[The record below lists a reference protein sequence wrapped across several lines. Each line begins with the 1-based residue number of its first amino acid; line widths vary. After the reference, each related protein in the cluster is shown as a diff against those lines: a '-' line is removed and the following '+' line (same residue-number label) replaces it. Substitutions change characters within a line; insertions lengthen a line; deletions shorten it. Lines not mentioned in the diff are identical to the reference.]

1 MGMDKKIK
9 KKTWTPQR
17 IIGLVLVTAIVGFF
31 IYSFMFNE
39 FKSTLNVD
47 QERLTISE
55 VKVDEF
61 QEFIQVTGTVQ
72 PISTIFLD
80 AIEGGVV
87 QQVTLESGTM
97 VNPGDTILVLTN
109 SNLQL
114 SVLNQ
119 EASLYDQINNVRNSR
134 LNLEQNSLNIKEQLA
149 NAEFQLNVLKPQ
161 YERAQRLFGD
171 NLISLQDFEAAKENY
186 EYEEKRYALTYESFL
201 KDSIQTVSQLQ
212 QLDESEERM
221 WRSLNAV
228 QRILDN
234 LIITAPLDGQLTT
247 IEMQPG
253 QSISQGERIG
263 QVDMLDNFKVRV
275 NVDEFHLSRITTG
288 LRGSFEF
295 AGETHQMEITKVF
308 PVITNGQFEV
318 DMEFVNEPP
327 SVIRRGQRVRM
338 RLELGDASQALL
350 LEKGGFFQTTGG
362 SWVFVLNENGNAA
375 ERRDIRLGQQNP
387 EYFEII
393 SGLEEGDRV
402 IISSYD
408 TFGDNE
414 VLNFN

>member
-1 MGMDKKIK
+1 MDKKIK

-31 IYSFMFNE
+31 LYSFMFAE

-55 VKVDEF
+55 VRVDEF

-161 YERAQRLFGD
+161 YERAQRLYDD

-327 SVIRRGQRVRM
+327 SGIRRGQRVRM

-350 LEKGGFFQTTGG
+350 L
-362 SWVFVLNENGNAA
+362 
-375 ERRDIRLGQQNP
+375 
-387 EYFEII
+387 
-393 SGLEEGDRV
+393 
-402 IISSYD
+402 
-408 TFGDNE
+408 
-414 VLNFN
+414 